1 MINYLK
7 SENYRILH
15 RKSLYLTTAIF
26 FLLITG
32 AAFTL
37 YFFSSV
43 DADFRYGTSSFFYS
57 NVIGMGTQ
65 IIIISY
71 LYNSILT
78 GKDIT
83 LTKQAISF
91 GISRSVIFW
100 SKLLVTLGYFLLVCA
115 AGLLL
120 MIGLGQSFFAEDQ
133 GVVSNFFIASF
144 NMLPIVL
151 SGFILIHAL
160 KMLKIADI
168 YNIIIVAVIYIF
180 FDDILRLI
188 FRQVNGLNELYTFA
202 PGALLTDNLMHFM
215 NQSVQLDYRYWVT
228 GAVISVI
235 ALWIGAGRFTKQDMD

>member
-15 RKSLYLTTAIF
+15 KKSLYLTTAVCF
-26 FLLITG
+26 FLIIG
-32 AAFTL
+32 AAFSL
-37 YFFSSV
+37 NYFSRV

-71 LYNSILT
+71 LYNAILT
-78 GKDIT
+78 AKDIA
-83 LTKQAISF
+83 LTKQAVSF

-100 SKLLVTLGYFLLVCA
+100 SKLLVTLSYFLLVCA

-120 MIGLGQSFFAEDQ
+120 MIGLGQSLFAEDQ
-133 GVVSNFFIASF
+133 GVVSNFFLASF

-168 YNIIIVAVIYIF
+168 YNIIIVVFIYVF
-180 FDDILRLI
+180 SDDVLRFI

-215 NQSVQLDYRYWVT
+215 NQSVQLDDRYWVT

-235 ALWIGAGRFTKQDMD
+235 ALLIGAGRFTKQDMD